1 MKKTLTVLS
10 VVLVLV
16 MMIGLVGCG
25 VSEKKQEAIDKHTEV
40 ALAFNEVATLIN
52 DNKDALDSD
61 VIDTYQQMSTLLN
74 QYTEILQGDAEID
87 DAKYD
92 EMIAWF
98 DEVQTWIGETKT
110 SIEDMLNTE
119 GCWAAFAAF
128 GHGAPYGCCG
138 APYGG

>member
-10 VVLVLV
+10 VVLVIAA
-16 MMIGLVGCG
+16 MIGLVGCG

-74 QYTEILQGDAEID
+74 QYTEILQGDAEISD
-87 DAKYD
+87 EKYD

-98 DEVQTWIGETKT
+98 DKVQKWIGETKT
-110 SIEDMLNTE
+110 YIDTELNA
-119 GCWAAFAAF
+119 G
-128 GHGAPYGCCG
+128 
-138 APYGG
+138 

>member
-10 VVLVLV
+10 IVLVIAA
-16 MMIGLVGCG
+16 MIGLVGCG

-74 QYTEILQGDAEID
+74 QYTEILQGDAEIN

-119 GCWAAFAAF
+119 G
-128 GHGAPYGCCG
+128 
-138 APYGG
+138 